1 MKKKFLTKDV
11 DTYSSLIEILGYK
24 EVSRNNSLF
33 KNYTNVC
40 YEKKDNALSE
50 DKVKQYMP
58 KSAIPFFFVALFLVV
73 AFILITVF
81 LVLFLSMRPNFDTL
95 KFFCFLML
103 PGLLSLVC
111 GSTISIIR
119 YFRIVNNI
127 KCAANIMLL
136 KKEKDKD
143 GR

>member
-33 KNYTNVC
+33 KNYSNVC

-50 DKVKQYMP
+50 DKIKQYMP

-111 GSTISIIR
+111 GSTISIVR

>member
-24 EVSRNNSLF
+24 EVSRNNSLL
-33 KNYTNVC
+33 KNYTNVY

-81 LVLFLSMRPNFDTL
+81 LALFLSMRPNFDTL

>member
-24 EVSRNNSLF
+24 EVSRNNSFF

-58 KSAIPFFFVALFLVV
+58 KSAIPFFFVSLFLIV

-103 PGLLSLVC
+103 PGLLSLVF

>member
-24 EVSRNNSLF
+24 EVSRNNSLL
-33 KNYTNVC
+33 KNYTNVY

>member
-119 YFRIVNNI
+119 YFRIVYNI